1 MFKNAGFKMEI
12 GGPKVKEFWL
22 SHVPDLEEFGF
33 KVGTSF
39 LWFTLLVLNYPF
51 ELKTDG
57 FYQ

>member
-1 MFKNAGFKMEI
+1 MEI

-39 LWFTLLVLNYPF
+39 LWFTLLVFNYPF